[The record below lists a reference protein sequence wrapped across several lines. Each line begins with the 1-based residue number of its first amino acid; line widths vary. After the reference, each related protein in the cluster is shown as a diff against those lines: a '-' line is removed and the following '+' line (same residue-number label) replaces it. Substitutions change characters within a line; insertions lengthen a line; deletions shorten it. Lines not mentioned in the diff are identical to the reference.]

1 MGVDERVAAGGD
13 IRPRRHDA
21 GRYRSIQREHL
32 ILLGLD
38 LLNAVMIHFFL
49 HMVRGFYVEPRRHA
63 TTNSTPD
70 DKLNKPFWLATERRI
85 VLPGSS

>member
-1 MGVDERVAAGGD
+1 
-13 IRPRRHDA
+13 
-21 GRYRSIQREHL
+21 
-32 ILLGLD
+32 
-38 LLNAVMIHFFL
+38 MIHFFL

>member
-1 MGVDERVAAGGD
+1 MGVDERVSAGGD

-38 LLNAVMIHFFL
+38 LLNAVLIHFFL
-49 HMVRGFYVEPRRHA
+49 QMVRGFSVGPRRHA

-70 DKLNKPFWLATERRI
+70 DKLNKPF
-85 VLPGSS
+85 